1 MKVKNSPYLFQ
12 LILIFLFLL
21 LRPYNNFEGLLSP
34 WGILFFIIEVF
45 LAVASVFFLVAGFVR
60 APYKK
65 VFLYE
70 YLPDLIFS
78 LFILFFFSL
87 NIFFYGSSWGL
98 LYSDLIILFSVFSV
112 IFRIF
117 KTHFE
122 TSKISSFWKKFSANP
137 PLTILLS
144 FVFVIALGTVL
155 LSMGFST
162 KDGRGL
168 PFLDALFTSTSAVCV
183 TGLIVTDTAITFSVF
198 GKIVLLILLQI
209 GGLGFMILSFFSLY
223 LLIRKIPLSNK
234 VLLSYLLSDDDMHN
248 IHKVLR
254 SIIAIT
260 FSIEGAGAVLLFAGF
275 SGRGVPIPERIFH
288 SVFHSVSAFCNGG
301 FSLFSDNL
309 ESFSQSPLVLCTIA
323 FLIISGGLS
332 FSVIINLGIFFKA
345 LFRRKSLKGILSF
358 NSKLVISGTVFLIIF
373 GTLVIYY
380 LEFTNSLKDFN
391 LGNQYLNAFFQSVTL
406 RTAGFNSIPFS
417 TLTEATYFIMM
428 VLMFIGAASG
438 STGGGIKINTVWVLL
453 AAVKSFRRG
462 QSSTTLGKYSIP
474 PQKVRD
480 AFIILLSAIFISF
493 AAIFILSITERK
505 PLVHIMFEVF
515 SALSTSGVSAGIT
528 PLLTAPG
535 KIIIILLM
543 FIGRTG
549 AITILSAG
557 KKDVET
563 KVFLPQTEISIG

>member
-1 MKVKNSPYLFQ
+1 M
-12 LILIFLFLL
+12 
-21 LRPYNNFEGLLSP
+21 
-34 WGILFFIIEVF
+34 
-45 LAVASVFFLVAGFVR
+45 
-60 APYKK
+60 
-65 VFLYE
+65 
-70 YLPDLIFS
+70 
-78 LFILFFFSL
+78 
-87 NIFFYGSSWGL
+87 
-98 LYSDLIILFSVFSV
+98 
-112 IFRIF
+112 
-117 KTHFE
+117 
-122 TSKISSFWKKFSANP
+122 
-137 PLTILLS
+137 
-144 FVFVIALGTVL
+144 
-155 LSMGFST
+155 
-162 KDGRGL
+162 
-168 PFLDALFTSTSAVCV
+168 
-183 TGLIVTDTAITFSVF
+183 
-198 GKIVLLILLQI
+198 
-209 GGLGFMILSFFSLY
+209 
-223 LLIRKIPLSNK
+223 
-234 VLLSYLLSDDDMHN
+234 
-248 IHKVLR
+248 
-254 SIIAIT
+254 
-260 FSIEGAGAVLLFAGF
+260 
-275 SGRGVPIPERIFH
+275 
-288 SVFHSVSAFCNGG
+288 
-301 FSLFSDNL
+301 FSDNL

-358 NSKLVISGTVFLIIF
+358 NSRLVIAGTVFLIIF